1 MKKNS
6 ALTDF
11 ELVSM
16 YEQGND
22 EAFDE
27 LLARY
32 QGKVF
37 TYLMFLV
44 KNESKAED
52 FLQETFAHAI
62 VAIRTGKYQTTG
74 KFGACITRIAR
85 NVVIDHSR
93 EWETSKVTP
102 KDHFSQSILNS
113 IKLSEECHEH
123 KFIHDQQVGILRE
136 LLGYL
141 PDVQREVVIMKF
153 YEDMTF
159 KEIAKAT
166 GVSINTSLGRMRY
179 ALINLRK
186 LINEKNLALV
196 G

>member
-52 FLQETFAHAI
+52 FLQETFAHAM
-62 VAIRTGKYQTTG
+62 VS
-74 KFGACITRIAR
+74 TRRPA
-85 NVVIDHSR
+85 S
-93 EWETSKVTP
+93 
-102 KDHFSQSILNS
+102 
-113 IKLSEECHEH
+113 SEHGLH
-123 KFIHDQQVGILRE
+123 
-136 LLGYL
+136 
-141 PDVQREVVIMKF
+141 
-153 YEDMTF
+153 
-159 KEIAKAT
+159 A
-166 GVSINTSLGRMRY
+166 
-179 ALINLRK
+179 
-186 LINEKNLALV
+186 
-196 G
+196 